1 MQCVKKSAAK
11 LPLSVVAPVYNVG
24 PYLSRCLESI
34 LGQTQLVREIIC
46 VDDGSTDRSGEILD
60 QYAERYPQLTVLHKE
75 NGGLVSARIA
85 GLKLV
90 TSPYVACIDSDDFVE
105 PDMFATLMD
114 IALREDADIVTSG
127 FYRDY
132 ETYRMEDPESAPAG
146 VYRSERI
153 EWLLSH
159 IIFLDRF
166 YQSSVVLSL
175 CGKVFRTEVLRR
187 FQNDVNPRIVFGED
201 YVVVIPA
208 MLHANCICVSGKLL
222 YHYCLRND
230 SIVGTKRIDDAERIA
245 LYFRTLRRKFLE
257 AEERIP
263 NILRQYCFIW
273 TCVMM
278 IRDAEAVILQDG
290 DYLYPFGLVP
300 QWADIILYGAGKV
313 GKEIKVYLDHHGYR
327 VVAWADKSPNR
338 PGVIARENIQSITY
352 DIVLISI
359 IKANI
364 ADEAV
369 EDLKQLGV
377 PQEKIRRIDAKLI
390 REAAERELAGSV
402 IKKPN
407 VRMGNDGRQFL

>member
-187 FQNDVNPRIVFGED
+187 FQNDVNPRIV
-201 YVVVIPA
+201 
-208 MLHANCICVSGKLL
+208 
-222 YHYCLRND
+222 
-230 SIVGTKRIDDAERIA
+230 
-245 LYFRTLRRKFLE
+245 
-257 AEERIP
+257 
-263 NILRQYCFIW
+263 
-273 TCVMM
+273 
-278 IRDAEAVILQDG
+278 
-290 DYLYPFGLVP
+290 
-300 QWADIILYGAGKV
+300 
-313 GKEIKVYLDHHGYR
+313 
-327 VVAWADKSPNR
+327 
-338 PGVIARENIQSITY
+338 
-352 DIVLISI
+352 
-359 IKANI
+359 
-364 ADEAV
+364 
-369 EDLKQLGV
+369 
-377 PQEKIRRIDAKLI
+377 
-390 REAAERELAGSV
+390 
-402 IKKPN
+402 
-407 VRMGNDGRQFL
+407 